1 MDKLKVVWLCH
12 LTNDE
17 LDRHF
22 GIEKD
27 MCAFWMTQFINIVK
41 GQPIELHVVTP
52 NYYTNEN
59 VNIQIGHVFYHLYK
73 YYSGIGNAKTA
84 FVELAIRNE
93 RPVVNAV
100 GKIVNNIKPDIVH
113 LFGAENIT
121 YSKGILP
128 LMDKYPTIVSFQG
141 YIQLAELK
149 GSFFRQYTMKCRV
162 KTENEILRKCPNISF
177 GEFEGQSRQYYIEK
191 YNTGKVHT
199 INFPFKVPAIDA
211 SKVEKEYDIV
221 FWGRV
226 TVDKG
231 VEDLINAV
239 EIVKRNN
246 KEIKCLILG
255 GGSSEYRQKL
265 DRMVTEKD
273 LEGNIIFGGFQKT
286 NEELFGNAAKAKIY
300 VLPTHYDALPGS
312 IREGMY
318 MKLPVISYPVG
329 DIPQLNK
336 NKDCVLLAEYLDI
349 KDLASK
355 IEILLHDDDL
365 TNKLIANSY
374 SEVAT
379 TNDTSYIA
387 NQFMETYRSLIKQ
400 DMQ

>member
-12 LTNDE
+12 LTNDD

-27 MCAFWMTQFINIVK
+27 MCAFWMTQFISIVK
-41 GQPIELHVVTP
+41 DQPIELHVVTP

-59 VNIQIGHVFYHLYK
+59 VNFQIGNVFYHLYK
-73 YYSGIGNAKTA
+73 YYSGLGNAKTA

-93 RPVVNAV
+93 KPIVKAV
-100 GKIVNNIKPDIVH
+100 GKIVNNINPDIVH

-128 LMDKYPTIVSFQG
+128 LVDKYPTLVSFQG

-149 GSFFRQYTMKCRV
+149 GSFFRQYTMKCRI

-191 YNTGKVHT
+191 YNTGKIHT
-199 INFPFKVPAIDA
+199 INFPFKVPDVDA
-211 SKVEKEYDIV
+211 SKVEKEYDLV

-246 KEIKCLILG
+246 KNVKCLILG

-265 DRMVTEKD
+265 DKMVADKN
-273 LEGNIIFGGFQKT
+273 LEDNIVFGGFQKT
-286 NEELFGNAAKAKIY
+286 NKELFGNAAKAKIY

-336 NKDCVLLAEYLDI
+336 KKECVKLAEYKNI
-349 KDLASK
+349 HSLAHC
-355 IEILLHDDDL
+355 IDELLNNNEMCN
-365 TNKLIANSY
+365 T
-374 SEVAT
+374 
-379 TNDTSYIA
+379 YIA
-387 NQFMETYRSLIKQ
+387 NAFDEVSRSSNELFIANQIMNTYKSLIK
-400 DMQ
+400 

>member
-1 MDKLKVVWLCH
+1 
-12 LTNDE
+12 
-17 LDRHF
+17 
-22 GIEKD
+22 
-27 MCAFWMTQFINIVK
+27 
-41 GQPIELHVVTP
+41 
-52 NYYTNEN
+52 
-59 VNIQIGHVFYHLYK
+59 
-73 YYSGIGNAKTA
+73 
-84 FVELAIRNE
+84 
-93 RPVVNAV
+93 
-100 GKIVNNIKPDIVH
+100 
-113 LFGAENIT
+113 
-121 YSKGILP
+121 
-128 LMDKYPTIVSFQG
+128 
-141 YIQLAELK
+141 
-149 GSFFRQYTMKCRV
+149 
-162 KTENEILRKCPNISF
+162 
-177 GEFEGQSRQYYIEK
+177 
-191 YNTGKVHT
+191 
-199 INFPFKVPAIDA
+199 
-211 SKVEKEYDIV
+211 
-221 FWGRV
+221 
-226 TVDKG
+226 
-231 VEDLINAV
+231 
-239 EIVKRNN
+239 
-246 KEIKCLILG
+246 
-255 GGSSEYRQKL
+255 
-265 DRMVTEKD
+265 MVTEKD

-365 TNKLIANSY
+365 RNKLIANSY